1 MITAVVLA
9 GGQSRR
15 MGQDKAALALDPT
28 SPLTMIEMVIR
39 RLQPVADD
47 IVVVGGEWDRRL
59 VDARWV
65 ADAFPG
71 EGPVGGLVTGLRAM
85 RDGFDRD
92 ACLVTPCD
100 LPFLETG
107 LLAVLAETATGADV
121 IGLPARSPGGP
132 AIESFPAV
140 YHRRC
145 LPVAEDYI
153 HAGGRSMRGLLGRL
167 TCAALPEVVIE
178 AHDPGRWTLFNVN
191 TPADL
196 AVARDHLRRR
206 RRRE

>member
-15 MGQDKAALALDPT
+15 MGEDKAALGIDPA

-39 RLQPVADD
+39 RLEPIAGD
-47 IVVVGGEWDRRL
+47 IMVVGGERDRRL
-59 VDARWV
+59 AGARWV

-85 RDGFDRD
+85 RDECDCES
-92 ACLVTPCD
+92 CLVTPCD

-107 LLAVLAETATGADV
+107 LLAAMAASESDADV

-132 AIESFPAV
+132 AIEPFPAV
-140 YHRRC
+140 FHRRC
-145 LPVAEDYI
+145 LPVAAEYI

-167 TCAALPEVVIE
+167 SCEALPEAVIE
-178 AHDPGRWTLFNVN
+178 AYDRERWTLFNVN

-196 AVARDHLRRR
+196 AVARDYLRQRQQQD
-206 RRRE
+206 